1 MESDVGIGLSLFLL
15 AVLLYFSLIEAAAQN
30 LSRLTLKVLA
40 EKYSARRY
48 ALLHS
53 LAAERR
59 SFLLPLQIVSV
70 ILLVFASVLLSVAL
84 ATGTGLSLGGA
95 VAVTALLAV
104 TARLLLPQFV
114 VQGRAE
120 NTLLWMLPSL
130 RFLYPAVAALGSPVL
145 GFLRLTAWRRENGK
159 PSAAEDE
166 VSEEEIQ
173 AYLGVGEEE
182 GLFERDESELI
193 QSALEFGSTLVREIM
208 TPRNEIVAIEESA
221 TLGELRALIVSSKHS
236 RIPVYREQLDHIV
249 GVVYVRSLLAQLEP
263 GREHDP
269 ITSLITEV
277 LIVPETKKVHD
288 LLKEMQ
294 SKGEQL
300 AIVVNEYGT
309 VSGLVTLEDLVE
321 EIVGEIRDEDELP
334 SEDVVYEGGGSW
346 VVRGGAEV
354 EQLEMALGVDLGEH
368 EAATVS
374 GLVVEHLGR
383 VPRTGETVRLDGLLL
398 HVLSADGKR
407 IHTLRVHTEKRPA
420 LDATLESPA
429 PGNVE

>member
-1 MESDVGIGLSLFLL
+1 MESEVGIGLSLFLL
-15 AVLLYFSLIEAAAQN
+15 VVLLYFSLIEAAAQN
-30 LSRLTLKVLA
+30 LSRLALKVLA
-40 EKYSARRY
+40 EKHSARPY
-48 ALLHS
+48 ALLNS
-53 LAAERR
+53 LATERR
-59 SFLLPLQIVSV
+59 SFLLPLQLVSV
-70 ILLVFASVLLSVAL
+70 VLLVLASVLLSTAL
-84 ATGTGLSLGGA
+84 AAELGHSLGVA
-95 VAVTALLAV
+95 VAVSALLAV
-104 TARLLLPQFV
+104 TVRLLLPQFI

-120 NTLLWMLPSL
+120 AMLLWMLPSL
-130 RFLYPAVAALGSPVL
+130 RFLYPVIAVVGKPVL
-145 GFLRLTAWRRENGK
+145 GFLRLTARRRENGR
-159 PSAAEDE
+159 PPEAEDE
-166 VSEEEIQ
+166 VSDEEIQ

-182 GLFERDESELI
+182 GLFEREESELI

-221 TLGELRALIVSSKHS
+221 TLAELRELIVSSKHS

-249 GVVYVRSLLAQLEP
+249 GVVYVRSLLAHLEP
-263 GREHDP
+263 GREQDP
-269 ITSLITEV
+269 ITPIITEV
-277 LIVPETKKVHD
+277 LIVPETKKVYD

-294 SKGEQL
+294 SQGEQL

-354 EQLEMALGVDLGEH
+354 EQLEMALGVDFGEH
-368 EAATVS
+368 DAATVS

-398 HVLSADGKR
+398 HILSADGKR
-407 IHTLRVHTEKRPA
+407 IHTLRVHAEKRPA
-420 LDATLESPA
+420 LDTSVESPA
-429 PGNVE
+429 TEKLG